1 MIGKEVC
8 SLRETAT
15 VLRSYQHKLTT
26 SLLENESEF
35 QGQEVWPNRAAPEW
49 TAEEQKEEKTKK
61 SSNFYL
67 D

>member
-1 MIGKEVC
+1 M
-8 SLRETAT
+8 
-15 VLRSYQHKLTT
+15 
-26 SLLENESEF
+26 ENESEF